1 LAGSIPDVGAAG
13 RRESVDEARRRCG
26 FGEGGPLP
34 WSEIHGESRTVWLT
48 CLVDGPA
55 SFSD

>member
-1 LAGSIPDVGAAG
+1 LVEPIRDVGSAG

-34 WSEIHGESRTVWLT
+34 GSQIRGERGTVWLT
-48 CLVDGPA
+48 CLIDGPA
-55 SFSD
+55 SF

>member
-1 LAGSIPDVGAAG
+1 LAGSILDVGAAG

-34 WSEIHGESRTVWLT
+34 WSEIHGERRTVWLT

-55 SFSD
+55 SF